1 MENIVKSIVE
11 DMSDKLSDM
20 YSGGSFNYE
29 LVGAEL
35 HNELCNTG
43 YFIIGRQKAI
53 DFVGDKAFQAM
64 DIIKEY
70 EQFNFGEVAT
80 DFCEPEKVVNMLAY
94 IIGEQV
100 LSHSDHLHDKCWDS
114 DLTVEDLQKIQIQ
127 ISLVKPEDVMEA
139 A

>member
-1 MENIVKSIVE
+1 MENIIKSVIE

-20 YSGGSFNYE
+20 YADGSFNYD

-64 DIIKEY
+64 HIIKEY
-70 EQFNFGEVAT
+70 EQFI
-80 DFCEPEKVVNMLAY
+80 L
-94 IIGEQV
+94 
-100 LSHSDHLHDKCWDS
+100 
-114 DLTVEDLQKIQIQ
+114 
-127 ISLVKPEDVMEA
+127 
-139 A
+139 

>member
-1 MENIVKSIVE
+1 
-11 DMSDKLSDM
+11 M
-20 YSGGSFNYE
+20 YADGSLNYD

-64 DIIKEY
+64 HIIKEY

-80 DFCEPEKVVNMLAY
+80 EFCEPEKVVNMLAY

-100 LSHSDHLHDKCWDS
+100 LSHSDHLRDNCWDTQ
-114 DLTVEDLQKIQIQ
+114 LTVEPAVKFK
-127 ISLVKPEDVMEA
+127 SLIKPEDIKEA